1 MGKKIFTNE
10 DLIEISNK
18 ITMEMVR
25 ELGDEEQTINP
36 IDMICVLGIIHRTL
50 FANIEA
56 KDGIEKARE
65 VTGTL
70 VDLVKLTLEKG
81 AWDEEN
87 QCIK

>member
-1 MGKKIFTNE
+1 MSKRIITSEELN
-10 DLIEISNK
+10 DISTK
-18 ITMEMVR
+18 MVKALAA
-25 ELGDEEQTINP
+25 ELCDDEQTLNP
-36 IDMICVLGIIHRTL
+36 ADFICVLAIMHRTL

-65 VTGTL
+65 LTGFLVQLVETTL
-70 VDLVKLTLEKG
+70 NEG

>member
-1 MGKKIFTNE
+1 MGKKTITNE
-10 DLIEISNK
+10 ELKSISNK
-18 ITMEMVR
+18 ITMTLVS
-25 ELGDEEQTINP
+25 ELSDDEKNMNP
-36 IDMICVLGIIHRTL
+36 ADFVCVLAIMHRTL

-65 VTGTL
+65 LTGFL
-70 VDLVKLTLEKG
+70 IDLVETTLDSG

>member
-1 MGKKIFTNE
+1 MEKKRITAEELN
-10 DLIEISNK
+10 DISVK
-18 ITMEMVR
+18 MVKALAS
-25 ELGDEEQTINP
+25 ELYDDEQTLNP
-36 IDMICVLGIIHRTL
+36 ADFICVLGIMHRTL

-65 VTGTL
+65 LTGFLVQLVETTL
-70 VDLVKLTLEKG
+70 NDG